1 MSHLL
6 WKYYWEN
13 DVDRFRRLL
22 APTSYNAQGLS
33 KSPAIGGPGSFLGGS
48 PGLPGTSPRPAAKQ
62 RRASGHPQTPGKTKD
77 GHAHLGRTE
86 VNSRDHAGLTVLL
99 RAASSTDPNAHEFVR
114 ALVEHPAIDLYVQD
128 PESGWNALHRSL
140 YAGNVSI
147 ARLLLEK
154 ERVDLTS
161 HNLSAVNKVGLLI
174 KTKDHEGNSPF
185 DVYNSTIAE
194 RSLKSMEDGKSSDSD
209 DDSVDSG
216 GDGFHHM
223 VKVSHG
229 LQSSIDGDEL
239 FVFGSNKNVS
249 LGVGDEDDRQYPDR
263 IHLSRP
269 DLLVH
274 RLYHSHLDEQD
285 AEAPSS
291 LNLDEIPTLVRNR
304 PLVIQD
310 VCMSKL
316 HSAILTTDP
325 VSNLY
330 ICGVGRGGRLGLG
343 DENTQFKFVPVEGPF
358 IDKKIHQVALGQNH
372 TMAVVDT
379 GELWTWG
386 LNSVSQLGYALPPPM
401 KADEEPMSLT
411 PRQVFGSL
419 KKEIVL
425 GIAASAN
432 HSVAHTGSSLFTWG
446 RNVGQLAL
454 MDADSR
460 SLDIQHTPRKVAA
473 SLLAAPIEMVAAID
487 KATICLLSNH
497 TVWVFSHYGY
507 NLVKFPFPDVF
518 ANNIFMTRYE
528 PGSRREIDYITA
540 GGETIAAV
548 TARGDLFTLHLNEKG
563 DSTQSAASTTNPVK
577 IKNALTQPQCIWDS
591 RKDGV
596 ASVGVGEHGSV
607 IICTESGAVWNRVKR
622 SKGKLTGFSGSSD
635 LKRKD
640 VKFQRVPY
648 ITNCVAVRSSIFG
661 AFAAIRKDSKVM
673 AQEINISEKTL
684 RDDIGSLLCLNDFE
698 APQHQVEAKGARKT
712 WEAAI
717 AREKRDPVSYEL
729 LRSVDIEAD
738 LRRWL
743 EMSSFQYDD
752 MNMAVCSSS
761 LPDIKI
767 PVHSWVLAGRSS
779 ALRHGLSEL
788 RTRGATFSTDT
799 FNLELMGDK
808 ALLTLFEVDIYT
820 VLNVVVHAY
829 QDRFVPVWK
838 YTREAP
844 SLAFRFRHVR
854 TELMKIATALALL
867 KLETAVR
874 LQTGGVEESLDDDFK
889 QAISDPSFFDDG
901 DIIIELD
908 GEDIMAHSQLLCQ
921 RCPFFEGMFHG
932 RSQGQ
937 WLAGRRDGMDSTELI
952 RVDLNHI
959 DPETFHYVKSF
970 IYADIGQEL
979 FDNVSVSNLDELSEL
994 VLDVMGAANE
1004 LMLDRLSQI
1013 CQGLIGKFVTTRN
1026 ISNLLNEI
1034 SPCSITEFK
1043 DTGLEYICLQ
1053 LESML
1058 ENHLLDN
1065 LDEDLLLELD
1075 DVVRDN
1081 QLARFPFVRSGRA
1094 ELLLHES
1101 FPELAADIEEERQVR
1116 IREMAYK
1123 TAQRDDEKKLSS
1135 SFKARIGSLDEGS
1148 PLQTPDTVRR
1158 KSRGGRNEPFS
1169 PSLRPKQSQADMI
1182 FDMEDEDGSLSA
1194 KPLSP
1199 TNEAVNLR
1207 SPPDTDDMPQLPRAW
1222 RESKGKEIASSAHS
1236 PTPLAFSF
1244 SPDSQP
1250 SELGSLRTPGR
1261 TSSRPGVPWSSSKL
1275 ATSKLDLKDIMSE
1288 ASSTSALTAGLQAQK
1303 TQDAAGNKPQTKISQ
1318 KERKRQL
1325 LAQAA
1330 AETAVKG
1337 EPTNHVPWETAPE
1350 GGRPAPWKA
1359 ASPGPKT
1366 SLKEAMSAESNMP
1379 KGVSANAKPLVAS
1392 ETKTKSATRRTAS
1405 PDTRFPG
1412 QGRTNS
1418 SPAIV
1423 AGPSTEQ
1430 PKKPLVPHSKSY
1442 FTPATKAEPTIG
1454 FSMADI
1460 IGQQKREQ
1468 EAVKEAVA
1476 KRSLQEIQQEQAFQE
1491 WWDQESRRTQEEEEA
1506 RQKQKNGREK
1516 ETKGAKKSRRGRG
1529 GKAKGTGEAVANV
1542 EQSGASG
1549 GKAGGAPSTSTNNRG
1564 SRGGRGGGGI
1574 GAGAGG
1580 GRGRGGKGRGN
1591 KPQAA

>member
-22 APTSYNAQGLS
+22 APTSYNAQPVS
-33 KSPAIGGPGSFLGGS
+33 KSPAVGGSGSFFGGS

-62 RRASGHPQTPGKTKD
+62 RRASGHPQTPGKPRDNNT
-77 GHAHLGRTE
+77 HLGRTE

-114 ALVEHPAIDLYVQD
+114 ALIEHPAIDLYVQD

-140 YAGNVSI
+140 YAGNISI
-147 ARLLLEK
+147 ARLLLEQ

-161 HNLSAVNKVGLLI
+161 HNLNAVNKVGLLI

-185 DVYNSTIAE
+185 DVYNSTIAA
-194 RSLKSMEDGKSSDSD
+194 RSLKSMEDGNSSDSD
-209 DDSVDSG
+209 GESIDSG
-216 GDGFHHM
+216 GDDFHTM
-223 VKVSHG
+223 VKASHG
-229 LQSSIDGDEL
+229 SRKSIDGDEL
-239 FVFGSNKNVS
+239 FVFGSNKNRS

-274 RLYHSHLDEQD
+274 RFYHSHLEDQD
-285 AEAPSS
+285 VEAPSS

-304 PLVIQD
+304 PIVIQD

-316 HSAILTTDP
+316 HSAILTTDS

-343 DENTQFKFVPVEGPF
+343 DENTQFKFVPVQGPF
-358 IDKKIHQVALGQNH
+358 LDKKIHQVALGQNH
-372 TMAVVDT
+372 TMAVADN

-386 LNSVSQLGYALPPPM
+386 LNSASQLGYALPAPL
-401 KADEEPMSLT
+401 KVDEEPMSLT

-425 GIAASAN
+425 GVAASAN
-432 HSVAHTGSSLFTWG
+432 HSVAHTGASLFTWG

-473 SLLAAPIEMVAAID
+473 SLLAAPIEMVSAID

-518 ANNIFMTRYE
+518 ANNITMTRYE
-528 PGSRREIDYITA
+528 SGGRREIDFITA

-563 DSTQSAASTTNPVK
+563 DLSQSVASTTNPVK

-596 ASVGVGEHGSV
+596 ASVGVGEDGSV

-622 SKGKLTGFSGSSD
+622 TKGKLTGFSGSNGI
-635 LKRKD
+635 KRKD

-673 AQEINISEKTL
+673 AQEIVIGDKSL

-698 APQHQVEAKGARKT
+698 ASQHQKTRKV

-717 AREKRDPVSYEL
+717 NRERRDPVTYEI
-729 LRSVDIEAD
+729 LRSADIEAD
-738 LRRWL
+738 LQHWL
-743 EMSSFQYDD
+743 DMNSFHYDD
-752 MNMAVCSSS
+752 MNMAICSSS

-779 ALRHGLSEL
+779 VLRHGLSEL
-788 RTRGATFSTDT
+788 RDRGSTLSTDS
-799 FNLELMGDK
+799 FRIEVVSDRP
-808 ALLTLFEVDIYT
+808 LLTLFEVDIYT

-844 SLAFRFRHVR
+844 SLASRFRHVR
-854 TELMKIATALALL
+854 TELMKIATHLALP
-867 KLETAVR
+867 KLEAAVR
-874 LQTGGVEESLDDDFK
+874 LQTGGVEDSLDDDFK

-908 GEDIMAHSQLLCQ
+908 GEDVMVHSQLLCQ
-921 RCPFFEGMFHG
+921 RCPFFEGMFNG

-937 WLAGRRDGMDSTELI
+937 WLAGRRDGMDTAERI
-952 RVDLNHI
+952 RVDLNHV
-959 DPETFHYVKSF
+959 DPITFHYVMSF
-970 IYADIGQEL
+970 IYADVGQEL
-979 FDNVSVSNLDELSEL
+979 FDNVSMSNVDELSEL
-994 VLDVMGAANE
+994 VLDVMGVANE
-1004 LMLDRLSQI
+1004 LMLDRLSQV
-1013 CQGLIGKFVTTRN
+1013 CQALIGKFVTTRN

-1058 ENHLLDN
+1058 ENHLLDD

-1075 DVVRDN
+1075 EVVRDN

-1101 FPELAADIEEERQVR
+1101 NPELAADIDEERQTRVK
-1116 IREMAYK
+1116 EMAYK
-1123 TAQRDDEKKLSS
+1123 TTQRDEEKKLSA
-1135 SFKARIGSLDEGS
+1135 SFKTRIGSLDEAS
-1148 PLQTPDTVRR
+1148 PLQTPETIRR

-1182 FDMEDEDGSLSA
+1182 FDMEDEYDSLSA
-1194 KPLSP
+1194 KPQSP
-1199 TNEAVNLR
+1199 SNEASKLR
-1207 SPPDTDDMPQLPRAW
+1207 SPSDTDDIPHLPKTW
-1222 RESKGKEIASSAHS
+1222 RESKGKEHASSAHNPAPLGFSLS
-1236 PTPLAFSF
+1236 PE
-1244 SPDSQP
+1244 SQP
-1250 SELGSLRTPGR
+1250 TELSSLKTPGGR
-1261 TSSRPGVPWSSSKL
+1261 ASKPGVPWSSSKL

-1288 ASSTSALTAGLQAQK
+1288 ATSTSALTTGLEAQRI
-1303 TQDAAGNKPQTKISQ
+1303 QDAATSKPQTKISQ

-1325 LAQAA
+1325 QALAA
-1330 AETAVKG
+1330 AEAAAKD
-1337 EPTNHVPWETAPE
+1337 ESTNHVPWETVPE
-1350 GGRPAPWKA
+1350 GSRPAPWKA
-1359 ASPGPKT
+1359 ASSGPKT
-1366 SLKEAMSAESNMP
+1366 SLKEAMSDESNMP
-1379 KGVSANAKPLVAS
+1379 KGVSASAKPLVAS
-1392 ETKTKSATRRTAS
+1392 ETKPKSATKRTAS

-1423 AGPSTEQ
+1423 AGPLTDQ
-1430 PKKPLVPHSKSY
+1430 PRKPLVPHSKSY
-1442 FTPATKAEPTIG
+1442 ITPAPKAEAMLG
-1454 FSMADI
+1454 FSMVDI
-1460 IGQQKREQ
+1460 IGQQQREQ

-1491 WWDQESRRTQEEEEA
+1491 WWDQESRRTQEEET
-1506 RQKQKNGREK
+1506 RRNQKEVREK
-1516 ETKGAKKSRRGRG
+1516 DNKASKRGRRGRG
-1529 GKAKGTGEAVANV
+1529 GKAKSTGEAVANPG
-1542 EQSGASG
+1542 QSSASRARG
-1549 GKAGGAPSTSTNNRG
+1549 GGAAGSSTSNRG
-1564 SRGGRGGGGI
+1564 SSGGRGGGGV
-1574 GAGAGG
+1574 GG
-1580 GRGRGGKGRGN
+1580 SRGRAGKGRGN
-1591 KPQAA
+1591 KSQAA